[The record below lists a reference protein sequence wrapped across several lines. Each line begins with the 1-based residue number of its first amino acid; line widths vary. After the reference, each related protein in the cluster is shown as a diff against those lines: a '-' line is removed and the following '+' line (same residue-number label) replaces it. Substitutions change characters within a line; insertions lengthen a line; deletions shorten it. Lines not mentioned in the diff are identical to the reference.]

1 MATKIQL
8 RRDTASNWTSE
19 NPTLSAGEL
28 GFETDTDKVK
38 IGDGSTA
45 WTSLGYLIDSTD
57 DFDGTF
63 NSLTGTP
70 TTLSG
75 YGITDAFDGAFSSL
89 TGTPTTLSGYGI
101 TDAFDGAFSS
111 LTGTPTTLSG
121 YGITDAFDG
130 AYSSLTGAPTNISSF
145 TNDSGY
151 ITSYTVTQGDVTAHQ
166 AALSITESQI
176 SDLGSY
182 LTTVALNELSDVSSS
197 SATTG
202 QVLTA
207 QSDGSFAFADQTG
220 SSSGGISFSDV
231 TITATNGQTEFSDST
246 VTIQDGVT
254 LVFLNG
260 VRLVET
266 TDFTVSESGNSIT
279 LVEAAELGDIV
290 QICTFYTPAS
300 EEEGSSYT
308 GIQGSNY
315 GYTIGGRSAASTYVN
330 TIDKFSLTATLN
342 ASDVGNLT
350 TIRSLTTGHGSTTN
364 GYSSGG
370 STGSPTRVSTID
382 KFSFSTDGDATNIGD
397 LTTAREGASP
407 QQSEDYGYSSGGNPI
422 QSTID
427 RFAFASDG
435 DATDYADLT
444 YLTYHIAGQSSTENG
459 YASGGASSSA
469 TYIQKFPFASA
480 GNASNIGAL
489 TVGRS
494 DGCAGTSSTTHGYT
508 AGGWTN
514 TYGNVIDKF
523 PFASDADA
531 TDVGDLVFIG
541 HRTNAG
547 QSATEY
553 GYTSGGYAGPPAWTR
568 TNIIQKHS
576 FTSDGNATDHADLTQ
591 GREQPAGTQY

>member
-63 NSLTGTP
+63 GSLTGTP
-70 TTLSG
+70 TTISG

-89 TGTPTTLSGYGI
+89 TGTPTTISGYGI

-111 LTGTPTTLSG
+111 LTGTPTTISG

-176 SDLGSY
+176 SDLGTY

-220 SSSGGISFSDV
+220 SSNGGGISFSDV
-231 TITATNGQTEFSDST
+231 AITASSGQTEFSDST

-279 LVEAAELGDIV
+279 LVEAAEVGDII

-300 EEEGSSYT
+300 EEGSSYT

-315 GYTIGGRSAASTYVN
+315 GYTMGGKSASSTYVN

-342 ASDVGNLT
+342 ASDVGDLT
-350 TIRSLTTGHGSTTN
+350 GNRAYMGGHGSTTY
-364 GYSSGG
+364 GYTSGG
-370 STGSPTRVSTID
+370 VPNSINVDWID
-382 KFSFSTDGDATNIGD
+382 KFPFTSDGNASQIGS
-397 LTTAREGASP
+397 LTVARCCVSP
-407 QQSEDYGYSSGGNPI
+407 QQSEDYAYASGGSPS
-422 QSTID
+422 QTTID
-427 RFAFASDG
+427 RFPFANDT
-435 DATDYADLT
+435 DATDYADLASASFST
-444 YLTYHIAGQSSTENG
+444 AGQSSTENG
-459 YASGGASSSA
+459 YASGGDSSSR
-469 TYIQKFPFASA
+469 TWIQKFPFATA

-494 DGCAGTSSTTHGYT
+494 QGSAGTSSTTHGYT

-523 PFASDADA
+523 TFASDADA
-531 TDVGDLVFIG
+531 TDVGDLTFIG
-541 HRTNAG
+541 HRTTAG

-553 GYTSGGYAGPPAWTR
+553 GYTSGGYAGPPAWSR

-576 FTSDGNATDHADLTQ
+576 FTSDGNATDHADLTV
-591 GREQPAGTQY
+591 GRESPAGTQY